1 MVMVVGLWKGMNLQ
15 TKAYT
20 YKEKGKE
27 IESNQRE
34 METMMDNLN
43 FHPLCRRPLTNVLI
57 HHLGIDFCFF
67 LYFLILSLSLSHQYS
82 TFQQCPTKVIIRQKK
97 KKKYYSCARDS
108 NKSNYTSKVI
118 LTTWIQNLKKKGQ
131 MATMNEYDGTNANV
145 LRLAMIDDWNYY
157 VGYTVINEYNKLSL
171 VPQVFTRIKSYFV
184 PMPLFHGGKNSYF
197 HLSILLGRKS

>member
-1 MVMVVGLWKGMNLQ
+1 MDKNWEVFVLDRHEKPPKEWWMNALSERRKAWKASMHMLLIEKKTEAIKWVNKFVCFNMWFIPLIAYNMQNKKTKKKKKRFSLEPFLPKRLYMVMVVVVVGLWKGMNLQ

-67 LYFLILSLSLSHQYS
+67 LYFLILSLSLSSIFYFS
-82 TFQQCPTKVIIRQKK
+82 TM
-97 KKKYYSCARDS
+97 S
-108 NKSNYTSKVI
+108 
-118 LTTWIQNLKKKGQ
+118 
-131 MATMNEYDGTNANV
+131 
-145 LRLAMIDDWNYY
+145 
-157 VGYTVINEYNKLSL
+157 
-171 VPQVFTRIKSYFV
+171 
-184 PMPLFHGGKNSYF
+184 H
-197 HLSILLGRKS
+197 

>member
-1 MVMVVGLWKGMNLQ
+1 MVMVVVVVGLWKGMNLQ

-27 IESNQRE
+27 NESNQRE

-97 KKKYYSCARDS
+97 KKKNYSCARDS

-118 LTTWIQNLKKKGQ
+118 LTTWIQNLKKR
-131 MATMNEYDGTNANV
+131 ADGNYEWIWWNKCQCSTLGNDCWLKL
-145 LRLAMIDDWNYY
+145 LRGL
-157 VGYTVINEYNKLSL
+157 
-171 VPQVFTRIKSYFV
+171 
-184 PMPLFHGGKNSYF
+184 HGHKW
-197 HLSILLGRKS
+197 I